1 MNNISYL
8 IKPSQTKPVWN
19 RVLKWETW
27 EISVASIHHLSNN
40 QKAFILSK
48 HKTKNQTLKLTRRP
62 VWVLTL
68 NEIGIEKENR
78 TYYWRNRYWR
88 KRLEL
93 FSSLPLHL
101 CSGST
106 STLQPV
112 LLTIYIG
119 TDKLFFRFLHVGSLA
134 PSRWFF
140 SSFTKS
146 EKCKK
151 KVEGGMSSKRVKSQ
165 KLNVL
170 WFINVFFG
178 Q

>member
-8 IKPSQTKPVWN
+8 IKPSQTTPFWN
-19 RVLKWETW
+19 LVLKWETW
-27 EISVASIHHLSNN
+27 EKSVASIHHLSNN
-40 QKAFILSK
+40 PKAFILSK
-48 HKTKNQTLKLTRRP
+48 YKTKNQTLQLTRRP

-68 NEIGIEKENR
+68 DEIGIEKENR

-119 TDKLFFRFLHVGSLA
+119 TDKLFFSFLHVGSSA
-134 PSRWFF
+134 PSLG
-140 SSFTKS
+140 SSVPSQNQKS
-146 EKCKK
+146 ERGRGKLK
-151 KVEGGMSSKRVKSQ
+151 EGVKS
-165 KLNVL
+165 KESKVKC
-170 WFINVFFG
+170 FMIY
-178 Q
+178 